1 MPWMLRNNWGERKNG
16 LYSPVFPMEE
26 LSVSAEE
33 TLVGSGTVEGKDAQ
47 ELLNKI
53 ENNPEQFWIDM
64 AHAYA
69 QQGNYEQAI
78 AILQQLK

>member
-1 MPWMLRNNWGERKNG
+1 
-16 LYSPVFPMEE
+16 V
-26 LSVSAEE
+26 SVEDI
-33 TLVGSGTVEGKDAQ
+33 LVGSGSVEGDDAQ

>member
-1 MPWMLRNNWGERKNG
+1 M
-16 LYSPVFPMEE
+16 
-26 LSVSAEE
+26 SVEDI
-33 TLVGSGTVEGKDAQ
+33 LVGSGSVEGDDAQ

-64 AHAYA
+64 AYAYA